1 MWVLFVAVK
10 RGQDLFPIQ
19 VMKYKTLGTSDVA
32 VEYKGRYHV
41 IEFQVI
47 DADVIPVLGLQT
59 ITDLQLIQR
68 LFTVHGI
75 KRYTRDQTRNT
86 QYLCSSV

>member
-1 MWVLFVAVK
+1 MGIVCGSKKGSRLVSYS
-10 RGQDLFPIQ
+10 GHEI
-19 VMKYKTLGTSDVA
+19 KTLGTSDVA

-59 ITDLQLIQR
+59 TTDLQLIQR